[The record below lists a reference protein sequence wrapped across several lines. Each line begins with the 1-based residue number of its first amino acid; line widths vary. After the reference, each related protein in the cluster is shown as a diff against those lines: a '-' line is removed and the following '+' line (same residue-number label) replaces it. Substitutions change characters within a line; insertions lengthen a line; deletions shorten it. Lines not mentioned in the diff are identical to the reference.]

1 MSTSDIQRH
10 WPSRWQIT
18 PPTYAEATP
27 SEALRGK
34 GPQLALLGRAGTGKT
49 WQLWGFKAYQEA
61 KARVKAE
68 ESGGLLP
75 RPCMWIISEAADIEA
90 HRWNVEWLAAV
101 AEYDGILAIDDLGYR
116 CQRPDSEPSE
126 WAAHSAYVIADARVN
141 FRRRTIWTSNLTEAR
156 LAATYGEPT
165 ASRICS
171 CAVVE
176 GGGHDRRKNKGDQ

>member
-10 WPSRWQIT
+10 WPSRWQVT
-18 PPTYAEATP
+18 PPIYAEATP

-49 WQLWGFKAYQEA
+49 WQLWGFKAHQQA
-61 KARVKAE
+61 KADPMR
-68 ESGGLLP
+68 

-90 HRWNVEWLAAV
+90 HRWNVEWLTAV

-126 WAAHSAYVIADARVN
+126 WASHAAYVIADARVN
-141 FRRRTIWTSNLTEAR
+141 FRRRTIWTSNLTKER
-156 LAATYGEPT
+156 IAATYGEAT

-176 GGGHDRRKNKGDQ
+176 GGGHDRRINKGDQ